1 MDEKTKEKAG
11 KILVYLLPIM
21 TGVFMII
28 HQWLLVGI
36 TIVVLFSLS
45 IMGYVPYTKK
55 KK

>member
-1 MDEKTKEKAG
+1 MDEKTKEKVG
-11 KILVYLLPIM
+11 KILVYLLPLMAGI
-21 TGVFMII
+21 FMIT

-45 IMGYVPYTKK
+45 ITGYVPYTKK